1 MHIPSGYDN
10 DAQLLADLRQGMSQE
25 QAFRRVIQAW
35 QRPLYA
41 KLRRLLGN
49 HEDAAD
55 ALQETFLKMHKG
67 LGQFRGESS
76 LFGWTQQIATRTAL
90 DMLRKRQ
97 RTRHWNASYP
107 SVLSPNLEGG
117 MMEDWE
123 PEDPNAF
130 DEFMGHVPWDENTVV
145 SRLVA
150 AVDGLPDRQRAVF
163 VLKYF
168 EGLTYE
174 QMTDSLGVTEGT
186 LKTLYH
192 HATQKIHAW
201 IRETYDPASFN
212 PD

>member
-90 DMLRKRQ
+90 GMLR
-97 RTRHWNASYP
+97 
-107 SVLSPNLEGG
+107 
-117 MMEDWE
+117 
-123 PEDPNAF
+123 
-130 DEFMGHVPWDENTVV
+130 
-145 SRLVA
+145 
-150 AVDGLPDRQRAVF
+150 
-163 VLKYF
+163 
-168 EGLTYE
+168 
-174 QMTDSLGVTEGT
+174 
-186 LKTLYH
+186 
-192 HATQKIHAW
+192 
-201 IRETYDPASFN
+201 
-212 PD
+212 